1 MICIKN
7 GTLHTAVTRETFV
20 ADILID
26 NGKIVTI
33 GKHISSENAEVI
45 DATGL
50 HVYPGFIDA
59 HCHTGLDGY
68 GIGYEGQDYNELNDP
83 VTPQVQ
89 AIDGLNPFD
98 PCMNMAAKAGVTCFA
113 TGPGSSNSIGG
124 TFAAIKPVGTR
135 IDNMVVKFPIA
146 MKCAF
151 GENPKRCY
159 QNQGISSRMK
169 NS

>member
-7 GTLHTAVTRETFV
+7 GTLHTAVTREAFV

-68 GIGYEGQDYNELNDP
+68 GIGYEGQDYNELKTLSPHKCRLSMDSTHLIP
-83 VTPQVQ
+83 V
-89 AIDGLNPFD
+89 
-98 PCMNMAAKAGVTCFA
+98 
-113 TGPGSSNSIGG
+113 
-124 TFAAIKPVGTR
+124 
-135 IDNMVVKFPIA
+135 
-146 MKCAF
+146 
-151 GENPKRCY
+151 
-159 QNQGISSRMK
+159 
-169 NS
+169 

>member
-68 GIGYEGQDYNELNDP
+68 GITLSLHKCRLSMDSTHLIP
-83 VTPQVQ
+83 V
-89 AIDGLNPFD
+89 
-98 PCMNMAAKAGVTCFA
+98 
-113 TGPGSSNSIGG
+113 
-124 TFAAIKPVGTR
+124 
-135 IDNMVVKFPIA
+135 
-146 MKCAF
+146 
-151 GENPKRCY
+151 
-159 QNQGISSRMK
+159 
-169 NS
+169 

>member
-59 HCHTGLDGY
+59 HCT
-68 GIGYEGQDYNELNDP
+68 
-83 VTPQVQ
+83 QVLM
-89 AIDGLNPFD
+89 AMESATRDRTT
-98 PCMNMAAKAGVTCFA
+98 MN
-113 TGPGSSNSIGG
+113 
-124 TFAAIKPVGTR
+124 
-135 IDNMVVKFPIA
+135 
-146 MKCAF
+146 
-151 GENPKRCY
+151 
-159 QNQGISSRMK
+159 
-169 NS
+169 

>member
-7 GTLHTAVTRETFV
+7 GTLHTAVTREAFV

-98 PCMNMAAKAGVTCFA
+98 PCMNMAGK
-113 TGPGSSNSIGG
+113 S
-124 TFAAIKPVGTR
+124 
-135 IDNMVVKFPIA
+135 
-146 MKCAF
+146 
-151 GENPKRCY
+151 RCY
-159 QNQGISSRMK
+159 LFCNRSWQFQFNWRNLCSYQACRYSY
-169 NS
+169 

>member
-33 GKHISSENAEVI
+33 RKHISSENAEVI

-98 PCMNMAAKAGVTCFA
+98 PCMNMAAKPVLPVLQPVLAVPIQLA
-113 TGPGSSNSIGG
+113 EPLQLSSLSVLVLTIW
-124 TFAAIKPVGTR
+124 
-135 IDNMVVKFPIA
+135 
-146 MKCAF
+146 
-151 GENPKRCY
+151 
-159 QNQGISSRMK
+159 S
-169 NS
+169 

>member
-45 DATGL
+45 DVTGL

-68 GIGYEGQDYNELNDP
+68 GIGYEGQ
-83 VTPQVQ
+83 
-89 AIDGLNPFD
+89 
-98 PCMNMAAKAGVTCFA
+98 
-113 TGPGSSNSIGG
+113 
-124 TFAAIKPVGTR
+124 KPVLP
-135 IDNMVVKFPIA
+135 VLQPVLAVPIQLA
-146 MKCAF
+146 
-151 GENPKRCY
+151 EPL
-159 QNQGISSRMK
+159 QLSSL
-169 NS
+169 SVLVLTI

>member
-83 VTPQVQ
+83 VTHKCRLSMDSTHL
-89 AIDGLNPFD
+89 I
-98 PCMNMAAKAGVTCFA
+98 
-113 TGPGSSNSIGG
+113 
-124 TFAAIKPVGTR
+124 PV
-135 IDNMVVKFPIA
+135 
-146 MKCAF
+146 
-151 GENPKRCY
+151 
-159 QNQGISSRMK
+159 
-169 NS
+169 

>member
-26 NGKIVTI
+26 NGKIVKI
-33 GKHISSENAEVI
+33 GKHISSENAKVI
-45 DATGL
+45 EATGL

-98 PCMNMAAKAGVTCFA
+98 PCMNMAAKPVLPALQPVL
-113 TGPGSSNSIGG
+113 
-124 TFAAIKPVGTR
+124 AAPIQLGEPLQLLNLSVPVLT
-135 IDNMVVKFPIA
+135 I
-146 MKCAF
+146 
-151 GENPKRCY
+151 
-159 QNQGISSRMK
+159 
-169 NS
+169 